1 VSETKISAKEI
12 LFTDRQ
18 AIWHIP
24 FNKHVIVY
32 DDDKEVESTK
42 KRTIFNRYC
51 WELFTL
57 FPNTPITSNCDVG
70 SILKGEMYNADTH
83 IKLLET
89 IFKQICEYNGLNAYH
104 QKEPLLRLTYRVV
117 NDIYNEIVQR
127 ASAEVFTIDATDFVE
142 VVKLPEIREIH
153 SNIKPY
159 PEYIDKAYKQ
169 IKQTLVGMDNKNRF
183 VKAYKSKAI
192 NENQANQCIG
202 PRGFVTDLDRTVFR
216 QPIINGFITGMG
228 TLFEIMAESRTAAK
242 SLNAND
248 NHIKSSEYASRRLQ
262 LLSMVVRNI
271 ENTDCGSTEYMD
283 LYVSPTALENIKG
296 KYYLK
301 EDGTLDYIRGNET
314 HLINTIIKIR
324 TTLGCKLP
332 VAEHVCT
339 VCLGKISENFKEN
352 SNLGYITASYLME
365 KTTQSILSTKHL
377 THSVKKSAIKL
388 EGAANKYFYIN
399 DENNI
404 YFNKDLDLN
413 GLYMVLSNSRLS
425 KLVDVLNTQSTN
437 IALNKIGDLD
447 TIIMRDTKHKTPIN
461 EPVTISYKDR
471 NSIITKHLLK
481 YIKTVKMETDAR
493 GNFIIPLAQ
502 YDKSQ
507 PVFNNPLKEEN
518 IISFLTRI
526 VTIIETNKDKVDNPY
541 EKLNSLFLEVTE
553 KFKCNLSILEI
564 LIYATTTYNSY
575 NNDYRLG
582 RNSVHMRTETKTNI
596 FRNRSFSQLAVFEE
610 QTKAILSDKAT
621 MFTNNHR
628 MSHPLDVLFTPGE
641 VLK

>member
-1 VSETKISAKEI
+1 MSEIKLSAREI
-12 LFTDRQ
+12 LAMDKQ
-18 AIWHIP
+18 AIWHMP
-24 FNKHVIVY
+24 FNKHIVVY
-32 DDDKEVESTK
+32 DDNKETESTR

-57 FPNTPITSNCDVG
+57 YPNTPITSNCDIG
-70 SILKGEMYNADTH
+70 FILKGEMYNADTH
-83 IKLLET
+83 IKLLES

-104 QKEPLLRLTYRVV
+104 QKEPLLKLTYKVV

-127 ASAEVFTIDATDFVE
+127 ASTDVFTIDATDFVE
-142 VVKLPEIREIH
+142 VVKLPEIKEIH

-169 IKQTLVGMDNKNRF
+169 IKQTLVSMESKNRF

-202 PRGFVTDLDRTVFR
+202 PRGFVTDLDRTVFK
-216 QPIINGFITGMG
+216 QPILNGFITGMG

-248 NHIKSSEYASRRLQ
+248 NHIKTSEYASRRLQ
-262 LLSMVVRNI
+262 LLSMVVNNI
-271 ENTDCGSTEYMD
+271 ENTDCGSTDYME
-283 LYVSPTALENIKG
+283 LYVSSSVLENIKG

-314 HLINTIIKIR
+314 HLINSIIKVR
-324 TTLGCKLP
+324 TTIGCKLP
-332 VAEHVCT
+332 NSEHVCT

-352 SNLGYITASYLME
+352 SNLGYIMASYLME

-399 DENNI
+399 EENNI
-404 YFNKDLDLN
+404 YFNKDLELN
-413 GLYMVLSNSRLS
+413 GLYMILANSKLS
-425 KLVDVLNTQSTN
+425 KLIDVLNTQSTN
-437 IALNKIGDLD
+437 IALNKIGELD
-447 TIIMRDTKHKTPIN
+447 TIILRDIKHKSPVN
-461 EPVTISYKDR
+461 EVVTISYKDR

-481 YIKTVKMETDAR
+481 YIKTIKMEADAR
-493 GNFIIPLAQ
+493 GNFIIPLKD
-502 YDKSQ
+502 YDKSL

-518 IISFLTRI
+518 IISFLNRI
-526 VTIIETNKDKVDNPY
+526 VNIIETNKDKIDNPY
-541 EKLNSLFLEVTE
+541 EKLNNLFLEVTE

-564 LIYATTTYNSY
+564 LMYSTTTYNSY

-582 RNSVHMRTETKTNI
+582 RNSAHMRTETKTNI

-610 QTKAILSDKAT
+610 QTKAIISDSVT
-621 MFTNNHR
+621 MFTNNRR
-628 MSHPLDVLFTPGE
+628 MDHPLDVLFTPGDI
-641 VLK
+641 VK